1 MKKETVFNL
10 TQYKIRHLMN
20 NIETGEVALP
30 DLQRPF
36 VWDNGKVRDLFDSLY
51 KGLPIGMLILW
62 NINSTNDGFKP
73 ISLDKKTIPSKLI
86 IDGQQRLTAL
96 YSVITGSE
104 VIDKNYRRRKIKIA
118 FNPFEERF
126 EVQNASI
133 LNNPEWISNIT
144 DVFQG
149 NIFSFLEDFFK
160 TLEEKR
166 PDKDDYVKSEIQ
178 ETISSLKT
186 LENAY
191 EFSVI
196 ELDSSLDPEEVSE
209 IFVRINSTGKSL
221 SQSDFIF
228 TLMSIYWPEGK
239 DKFEEFSYN
248 AKKPAE
254 FGTTSYN
261 IINAEPTTENL
272 LRSTV
277 SYSFLRGRLRYAYL
291 ILKGRDLK
299 NKITTEYE
307 RNKNFEILKNGVE
320 DVLNLVSWHDFMSI
334 IQSAG
339 FVDDSMISAK
349 NALYQTYALYLLGKN
364 KFGLKHNELKSII
377 SKWFV
382 FGVLTRR
389 YTGSPES
396 KIERELSN
404 FRDNNNFIEHLEGII
419 YSELTN
425 DFWKITLPSEL
436 ESTRTNPASS
446 TYTASKIFENN
457 NILFSEIKLKDYLS
471 PLISSPKKQ
480 VERHHIF
487 PKNYLKTDLKLK
499 QSDYNQIANMIY
511 IDYHVNIRI
520 SDIPPHEYW
529 NIVLDECS
537 ENTRDFV
544 SENYVEAY
552 DLPNEFWNMNYFEFL
567 EQRRKLMAR
576 SIRKYFEKL

>member
-1 MKKETVFNL
+1 
-10 TQYKIRHLMN
+10 MN
-20 NIETGEVALP
+20 
-30 DLQRPF
+30 
-36 VWDNGKVRDLFDSLY
+36 
-51 KGLPIGMLILW
+51 
-62 NINSTNDGFKP
+62 
-73 ISLDKKTIPSKLI
+73 IS
-86 IDGQQRLTAL
+86 Q
-96 YSVITGSE
+96 
-104 VIDKNYRRRKIKIA
+104 
-118 FNPFEERF
+118 
-126 EVQNASI
+126 
-133 LNNPEWISNIT
+133 
-144 DVFQG
+144 
-149 NIFSFLEDFFK
+149 
-160 TLEEKR
+160 
-166 PDKDDYVKSEIQ
+166 
-178 ETISSLKT
+178 
-186 LENAY
+186 
-191 EFSVI
+191 
-196 ELDSSLDPEEVSE
+196 
-209 IFVRINSTGKSL
+209 
-221 SQSDFIF
+221 
-228 TLMSIYWPEGK
+228 
-239 DKFEEFSYN
+239 
-248 AKKPAE
+248 
-254 FGTTSYN
+254 
-261 IINAEPTTENL
+261 
-272 LRSTV
+272 
-277 SYSFLRGRLRYAYL
+277 
-291 ILKGRDLK
+291 
-299 NKITTEYE
+299 
-307 RNKNFEILKNGVE
+307 
-320 DVLNLVSWHDFMSI
+320 SI

-364 KFGLKHNELKSII
+364 KFGLKYNELKSII

-520 SDIPPHEYW
+520 SDMPPHEYW

-537 ENTRDFV
+537 ENTRNFV